1 MNVDEHNIF
10 QIKNVLSRSQNHFY
24 DVCVCTSTW
33 KVKRHIAVT
42 KTYQC
47 CLSKYDKN
55 PRLWLAGKAAQ
66 NVKPCQL
73 FRAKKNYSNSGTQAD
88 FKAKENELHSNYSKK
103 AICSVYYV
111 DLKRISLFTCTGWQR
126 DQFPL
131 ISLHSASSLQSQGS
145 GHHPLGNSTVRPRAL
160 LHRLDKL
167 WSALQKH
174 PHRPGLKRK
183 TKSQTKYMLPQ
194 KGSKIL
200 T

>member
-1 MNVDEHNIF
+1 MFKVDPRTIF
-10 QIKNVLSRSQNHFY
+10 MLFVHVQVLSNEPRI
-24 DVCVCTSTW
+24 
-33 KVKRHIAVT
+33 KVKRHIVVT
-42 KTYQC
+42 RTYQWR
-47 CLSKYDKN
+47 LSKYDKN

-66 NVKPCQL
+66 NIKPCQL

-88 FKAKENELHSNYSKK
+88 FQAKENDLHSNYSKK
-103 AICSVYYV
+103 ATSSVYYV
-111 DLKRISLFTCTGWQR
+111 DLKRISLFTCIGRRR

-145 GHHPLGNSTVRPRAL
+145 GHHPLGNSTVCPRAL

-167 WSALQKH
+167 WSTLQKH
-174 PHRPGLKRK
+174 PHQPMSKQK